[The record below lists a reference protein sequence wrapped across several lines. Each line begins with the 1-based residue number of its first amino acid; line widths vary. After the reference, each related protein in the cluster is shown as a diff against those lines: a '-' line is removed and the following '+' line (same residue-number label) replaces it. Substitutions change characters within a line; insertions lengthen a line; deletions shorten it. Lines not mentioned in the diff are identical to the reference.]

1 MSEKGEAL
9 SVRERERLLLS
20 GDHLTVLG
28 FYLFGVDS
36 ISKEVAGFSPLW
48 FPQGKF
54 FVSLVSFVVLVF
66 YCCAC
71 YSLS

>member
-1 MSEKGEAL
+1 MSERGKSL
-9 SVRERERLLLS
+9 LVRETETAAVERS
-20 GDHLTVLG
+20 SYCFGVLP
-28 FYLFGVDS
+28 FCVDS
-36 ISKEVAGFSPLW
+36 ISEEVAGFSPLW

-54 FVSLVSFVVLVF
+54 FVSLVSCVVLMF

>member
-1 MSEKGEAL
+1 MSERGEAL
-9 SVRERERLLLS
+9 LVRERETAVVVRS
-20 GDHLTVLG
+20 SYCFEVLH
-28 FYLFGVDS
+28 FGVDS
-36 ISKEVAGFSPLW
+36 ISKEVVGFYTLW

-66 YCCAC
+66 YFCAC